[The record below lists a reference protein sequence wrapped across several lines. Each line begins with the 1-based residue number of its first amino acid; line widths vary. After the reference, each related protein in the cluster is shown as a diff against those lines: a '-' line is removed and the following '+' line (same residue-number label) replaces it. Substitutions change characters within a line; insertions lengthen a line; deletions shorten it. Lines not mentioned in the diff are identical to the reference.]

1 MLSSHDSWILRAF
14 VESTSKA
21 SLQSIELQRVFNCC
35 TKLHCMDLIQSLL
48 MSKEEKL
55 PLTSVRFRFRLG
67 FFLRENDYALL
78 LLNIYDEKRQQIKI
92 YEQTPTKQKCQ
103 PLKYWGRWA
112 FKICH
117 STSIVQFKGT
127 ACTRSSERVCGQETV
142 LIHYFFCERDLILEP
157 DDDWELLHNVLC
169 SSFIALI

>member
-14 VESTSKA
+14 VESVSKA
-21 SLQSIELQRVFNCC
+21 SLQSMELQHMFNCC
-35 TKLHCMDLIQSLL
+35 TKLYCTNLIQSLL

-55 PLTSVRFRFRLG
+55 PLTSVRFPSG

-78 LLNIYDEKRQQIKI
+78 LLNIYDEKRQQTKI

-103 PLKYWGRWA
+103 ELKYWGRWA

-127 ACTRSSERVCGQETV
+127 ACPQFSERVCGQETV
-142 LIHYFFCERDLILEP
+142 LIHYFFQQEKFDLG
-157 DDDWELLHNVLC
+157 
-169 SSFIALI
+169 AR